1 MYKRNLGIFKVSF
14 RQKLKIILKRVNK
27 WSEKFK
33 FSFKILIK
41 ISTEPFFLN
50 SNIFLIFYFKRAKK
64 KEIKKIVSI
73 IDELFSSDK
82 SRYIFREIQT
92 KFTASSLRIVFQ
104 YSVDSKLPFD
114 QIS

>member
-1 MYKRNLGIFKVSF
+1 MSD
-14 RQKLKIILKRVNK
+14 QKN
-27 WSEKFK
+27 SNFP
-33 FSFKILIK
+33 FKILIK

-50 SNIFLIFYFKRAKK
+50 SNIFLIFYFKLKK
-64 KEIKKIVSI
+64 KIKKIVSI

-82 SRYIFREIQT
+82 SRYIFREIQM
-92 KFTASSLRIVFQ
+92 KFTASSLRIVFR